1 MSVATLTHRR
11 ALRPPQAAQKL
22 GIGLSTLWT
31 KVKVDPDFAQPVKMG
46 PRVTIFFEDELDAW
60 LTSLATKARSQ
71 QAA

>member
-1 MSVATLTHRR
+1 MSASTSPRR
-11 ALRPPQAAQKL
+11 ALRPPQAAEKL

-31 KVKVDPDFAQPVKMG
+31 KVKSDPEFAQPVKIG

-60 LTSLATKARSQ
+60 LNAVVTKARSS